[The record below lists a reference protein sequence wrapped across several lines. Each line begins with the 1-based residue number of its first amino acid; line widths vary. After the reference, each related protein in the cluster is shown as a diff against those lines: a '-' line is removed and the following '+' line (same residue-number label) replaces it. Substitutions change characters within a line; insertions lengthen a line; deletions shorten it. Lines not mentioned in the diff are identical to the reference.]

1 MRGVDA
7 QAMIGVMTALLM
19 VACAS
24 GGSNAWVDLQTDA
37 SAVSHFGSL
46 RGTRR

>member
-7 QAMIGVMTALLM
+7 QATIGVMAALLM

-24 GGSNAWVDLQTDA
+24 GGDPGFES
-37 SAVSHFGSL
+37 
-46 RGTRR
+46 RPCR